1 MIRSRLSEILKQK
14 GMTTNELIQRT
25 GLARETVFR
34 AKRATIASC
43 SLATLEKIATVLGVK
58 VKDLFDEL

>member
-1 MIRSRLSEILKQK
+1 
-14 GMTTNELIQRT
+14 MTEELIQRS

-34 AKRATIASC
+34 AKKDTIAAC

-58 VKDLFDEL
+58 VKDLFDER